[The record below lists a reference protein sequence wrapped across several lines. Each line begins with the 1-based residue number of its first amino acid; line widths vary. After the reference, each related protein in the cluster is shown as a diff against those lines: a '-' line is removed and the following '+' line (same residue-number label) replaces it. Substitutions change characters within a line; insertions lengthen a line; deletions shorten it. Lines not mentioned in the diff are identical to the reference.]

1 MVLSNKKEVFH
12 MLKQRSELEHYLNSK
27 CESIALNKDLCK
39 EITMYLN
46 AKYEIPTGTVMDMI
60 VRGKLKEQT
69 EQVLFYLLDGIH
81 FSKKEKEKYFKE
93 FYTDIEIRKY
103 LTSKI
108 EVNKIKMPIRIGCFQ
123 VAEDQWIGHTDSTFF
138 MRLRAAQ
145 LINYNEN
152 TQRALTR
159 VNTKNGGE
167 IFKITLNEGAV
178 KAIRACYKEE
188 VYIPTPITL
197 NIPTETDADFYYDE
211 ECNELVINS
220 FEHFDIL
227 DGYHR
232 YIAMCREC
240 DENPDF
246 VCQWELRIVNF
257 TEAKAKLFIFQED
270 QKTKMKKADS
280 RTMNSRSPV
289 NKAVVRLNEDSGFE
303 LAGEINA
310 TGGNLPKTPFSIAFE
325 HFYFKGCTKSNE
337 NLIVRQAVQDV
348 KKKFNALIELN
359 ETYLTKKYTYAEL
372 VCLFYLFSQTENA
385 AEIEKLFPLMMTK
398 VEELDARKLS
408 MSRGISKILEKDLGE
423 IYREVL

>member
-1 MVLSNKKEVFH
+1 

-69 EQVLFYLLDGIH
+69 EQVLFFLLDGIL
-81 FSKKEKEKYFKE
+81 FSKREKEKYFKE
-93 FYTDIEIRKY
+93 FYTDIEIKKY
-103 LTSKI
+103 LASKI
-108 EVNKIKMPIRIGCFQ
+108 ETDKIKMPIRISCFQ

-138 MRLRAAQ
+138 MKLRAAQ

-167 IFKITLNEGAV
+167 VFKITLNEGAV
-178 KAIRACYKEE
+178 KAIRTCYKEE

-220 FEHFDIL
+220 LEHFDIL

-289 NKAVVRLNEDSGFE
+289 NKAVIRLNEDSSFE

-310 TGGNLPKTPFSIAFE
+310 VGGNLPKTPFSIAFE

-359 ETYLTKKYTYAEL
+359 EIYLTKKYTYAEL
-372 VCLFYLFSQTENA
+372 VCLFYLFSQTEDV
-385 AEIEKLFPLMMTK
+385 AEIEKLFPLMMEK
-398 VEELDARKLS
+398 VNALDGRKLS
-408 MSRGISKILEKDLGE
+408 MSKGISKTLEKDLGE